1 MGDLEQR
8 IFKNPQNKP
17 LLYARYVD
25 DTFVMVKSKNDL
37 IHLMNLFKQNSVL
50 NFTYEMSLDGK
61 LPFLDVLVKT
71 TDNKLHTSVYHKP
84 TDQGKCLNARSECTE
99 KYKISVV
106 NNYLNRAYKFSETWQ
121 DFHSETMHIKQM
133 LINNSFSNQFVDL
146 QIRKFLE
153 KKCTQTNDKETKN
166 LVPLFYENQMH
177 NNYKIEERIIKNIVY
192 NNTKCN
198 NEKSKLN
205 LIFFYKNRKTSS
217 LVMNNNVLP
226 PPTQLQQTNLIY
238 KFTCP
243 LPHSQAAEYVG
254 FTQTTLSRRL
264 TAHGQNG
271 SIYQHFLLDHNQKP
285 RREDLT
291 ENTTIISKSPNRYR
305 LAIKEALLILKI
317 GPSINRQFDNFTNI
331 LKLFSYRNQNQKPNS
346 TKSGHFLRCSS
357 NPLALDGPLHNLEST
372 PNNPNVP
379 MTPIS
384 YQASPSHAGNFEH
397 YSEPLIPH
405 SYVHL
410 PDMQEIL
417 LNFGINPDHFKK
429 VSLHNYQWN
438 RFTHLELIH
447 ENEEL
452 SISQRVK
459 SMVRNARLR
468 TTDTNQQQ

>member
-1 MGDLEQR
+1 M
-8 IFKNPQNKP
+8 
-17 LLYARYVD
+17 
-25 DTFVMVKSKNDL
+25 
-37 IHLMNLFKQNSVL
+37 
-50 NFTYEMSLDGK
+50 
-61 LPFLDVLVKT
+61 
-71 TDNKLHTSVYHKP
+71 
-84 TDQGKCLNARSECTE
+84 
-99 KYKISVV
+99 
-106 NNYLNRAYKFSETWQ
+106 
-121 DFHSETMHIKQM
+121 
-133 LINNSFSNQFVDL
+133 
-146 QIRKFLE
+146 
-153 KKCTQTNDKETKN
+153 
-166 LVPLFYENQMH
+166 
-177 NNYKIEERIIKNIVY
+177 
-192 NNTKCN
+192 
-198 NEKSKLN
+198 
-205 LIFFYKNRKTSS
+205 
-217 LVMNNNVLP
+217 LP

-254 FTQTTLSRRL
+254 FTQTTLSRRF

-331 LKLFSYRNQNQKPNS
+331 LKLFSYRNQNQESNS

-357 NPLALDGPLHNLEST
+357 NPLALDGSLHNLEST

-384 YQASPSHAGNFEH
+384 YQASPSHTSNFEL
-397 YSEPLIPH
+397 YSKPLIPH

-417 LNFGINPDHFKK
+417 LGFGINPNHFKK